1 MTQSQ
6 LVILWVVAG
15 LLASILF
22 FVGLVK
28 PYLVNA
34 QYEEQKKGAWVPL
47 DGVLQKFPDLGKNN
61 PQVLMAVLEP
71 IVKRVDE
78 ITKAQKADPSAR
90 SNYIT
95 GAVFPIL
102 ILGACAFIT
111 AGRQRMPPP
120 PRN

>member
-6 LVILWVVAG
+6 LVILWIVAG

-22 FVGLVK
+22 FVGLGK

-34 QYEEQKKGAWVPL
+34 QYEEQKKTAWVPFNEATKKIPNFWNKATPE
-47 DGVLQKFPDLGKNN
+47 VL
-61 PQVLMAVLEP
+61 VAVLEP
-71 IVKRVDE
+71 INKQVAE
-78 ITKAQKADPSAR
+78 ITREQNTDPNAQ
-90 SNYIT
+90 SNYIA

-111 AGRQRMPPP
+111 AGRQRTPSAQ
-120 PRN
+120 N

>member
-6 LVILWVVAG
+6 LVVLWTVAG

-22 FVGLVK
+22 FVGLGK

-34 QYEEQKKGAWVPL
+34 EYEKRAQAALAPL
-47 DGVLQKFPDLGKNN
+47 ELATKNIPDFWEKATPEILSA
-61 PQVLMAVLEP
+61 MLEP
-71 IVKRVDE
+71 INK
-78 ITKAQKADPSAR
+78 ITREQNTDPNAQ

-111 AGRQRMPPP
+111 AGRQRTPPP
-120 PRN
+120 ARN

>member
-6 LVILWVVAG
+6 LVILWAVAG

-34 QYEEQKKGAWVPL
+34 QYEEQKKGALVPL
-47 DGVLQKFPDLGKNN
+47 NEVLQKIPDLGKSN
-61 PQVLMAVLEP
+61 PQVLTAVLEP

-95 GAVFPIL
+95 GAVLPIL
-102 ILGACAFIT
+102 ILGACAFIA

-120 PRN
+120 ARN